1 MLQTPILTPGAKG
14 VGFYWSRASVSSF
27 KLGLPEVR
35 VYVSSSHGQFL
46 KDRGC
51 DTNSPK
57 RFPGRGV
64 LAGGRGTTDGPHPHS
79 FRPRTRPPPN
89 LPAKGEPAGA
99 RGFCGPHTSPLTSFA
114 PNPVHGQLR
123 PQHMLERERPGP
135 ALPPGQSL
143 ALRGPYL
150 GFVQTLLVAWGP
162 WGRAESEQARAC
174 QASVH

>member
-57 RFPGRGV
+57 RFPGRGG

-99 RGFCGPHTSPLTSFA
+99 RGFLWPTHQPTNILCSQPCTRAAEASTYVREGEARPCSPTGTVL
-114 PNPVHGQLR
+114 
-123 PQHMLERERPGP
+123 GP
-135 ALPPGQSL
+135 ARTILGVCPNSACSL
-143 ALRGPYL
+143 GSM
-150 GFVQTLLVAWGP
+150 GKG
-162 WGRAESEQARAC
+162 
-174 QASVH
+174 